1 MFELVLSEL
10 VLSVVYFDIYDNK
23 QIDVSAECADKGINI
38 YGSEIIIII
47 FHYHSFTKNI
57 F

>member
-23 QIDVSAECADKGINI
+23 QIDVSAECADKGGEINI
-38 YGSEIIIII
+38 FDSEVIINN
-47 FHYHSFTKNI
+47 YTPDYTSF
-57 F
+57 

>member
-1 MFELVLSEL
+1 MCEL

-38 YGSEIIIII
+38 FGSEVIINNNPDYMP
-47 FHYHSFTKNI
+47 F
-57 F
+57 

>member
-23 QIDVSAECADKGINI
+23 QQIDVSAECADKGINI
-38 YGSEIIIII
+38 YGSEIIINN
-47 FHYHSFTKNI
+47 YTD
-57 F
+57 

>member
-38 YGSEIIIII
+38 FGSEVIINNNPDYI
-47 FHYHSFTKNI
+47 Y
-57 F
+57 

>member
-23 QIDVSAECADKGINI
+23 QIDVSAECADKDGEI
-38 YGSEIIIII
+38 YIYDSTVII
-47 FHYHSFTKNI
+47 YNYTD
-57 F
+57 